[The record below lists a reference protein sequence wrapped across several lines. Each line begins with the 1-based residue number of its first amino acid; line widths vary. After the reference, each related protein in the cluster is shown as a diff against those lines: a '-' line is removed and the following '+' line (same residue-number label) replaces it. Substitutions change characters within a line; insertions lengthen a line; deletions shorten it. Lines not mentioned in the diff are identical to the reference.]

1 MLKLSTTV
9 AAGRAAKAIS
19 LKDNLFLLGSCFVDN
34 MADKFKDAG
43 FKTVNNPFG
52 TIYNPASIA
61 QAVELLDSQ
70 RLFTEAD
77 CVQMGSGMQ
86 KICSFYHHSSFAR
99 TGEQEFLENANKALE
114 EARESW
120 HKTRKVIISLGSAMV
135 WEHIEQVEIKPEN
148 NSLESNSPDNNGPE
162 NNSSEKRKPA
172 NNGIEDNSLEN
183 NCSEEIKPEDNNL
196 EARKTAGKRLV
207 SNCLKRPG
215 YEFEHR
221 MLSLDEVKKS
231 LKDIVEAHPEK
242 DFIFTVSPIRHLGDG
257 AHQNTLSKS
266 LLHLA
271 IADLGLEYFPAYE
284 IVLDELRDYRFFAE
298 DLVHPSKTTVDILW
312 EKFLDYACLPEERA
326 SIEQNEKDSKYLKH
340 VRRD

>member
-9 AAGRAAKAIS
+9 AAGRAAKTIS
-19 LKDNLFLLGSCFVDN
+19 LKDDLFLLGSCFVDN

-77 CVQMGSGMQ
+77 CVQMGSGVQ

-135 WEHIEQVEIKPEN
+135 WEHIEEVT
-148 NSLESNSPDNNGPE
+148 
-162 NNSSEKRKPA
+162 RKL
-172 NNGIEDNSLEN
+172 EDNSLEN
-183 NCSEEIKPEDNNL
+183 NSLKENSL
-196 EARKTAGKRLV
+196 ESNSLVARKPAGKRLV
-207 SNCLKRPG
+207 NNCLKRPG

-221 MLSLDEVKKS
+221 MLSLDEVKES
-231 LKDIVEAHPEK
+231 LKAIVENHPEK
-242 DFIFTVSPIRHLGDG
+242 DFIFTVSPIRHMGEG

-271 IADLGLEYFPAYE
+271 IAELGLEYFPAYE

-298 DLVHPSKTTVDILW
+298 DLVHPSKIAVEILW
-312 EKFLDYACLPEERA
+312 EKFLDYACLPEERS

>member
-9 AAGRAAKAIS
+9 AAGRAAKTIS
-19 LKDNLFLLGSCFVDN
+19 LKDDLFLLGSCFVDN

-61 QAVELLDSQ
+61 QAISILDSD
-70 RLFTEAD
+70 RLFSSED
-77 CVQMGSGMQ
+77 CVQMGSGVQ

-120 HKTRKVIISLGSAMV
+120 HKTSKVIISLGSAMV
-135 WEHIEQVEIKPEN
+135 WEHIEVARKPADNGLEEN
-148 NSLESNSPDNNGPE
+148 SLKNYILEDISLENNSLKENSLESNS
-162 NNSSEKRKPA
+162 
-172 NNGIEDNSLEN
+172 
-183 NCSEEIKPEDNNL
+183 L
-196 EARKTAGKRLV
+196 EARKPAGKRLV
-207 SNCLKRPG
+207 NNCLKRPG

-221 MLSLDEVKKS
+221 MLSLDEVKAS
-231 LKDIVEAHPEK
+231 LKAIVETHPEK
-242 DFIFTVSPIRHLGDG
+242 DFIFTVSPIRHLGEG

-298 DLVHPSKTTVDILW
+298 DLVHPSKTAVEIIW
-312 EKFLDYACLPEERA
+312 EKFLDYACLPEERS

>member
-9 AAGRAAKAIS
+9 AAGRAAKTIS
-19 LKDNLFLLGSCFVDN
+19 LKDDLFLLGSCFVDN

-61 QAVELLDSQ
+61 QAVKLLDSQ

-77 CVQMGSGMQ
+77 CVQMGSGVQ

-120 HKTRKVIISLGSAMV
+120 HKTKKVIISLGSAMV
-135 WEHIEQVEIKPEN
+135 WEHIEV
-148 NSLESNSPDNNGPE
+148 D
-162 NNSSEKRKPA
+162 RK
-172 NNGIEDNSLEN
+172 L
-183 NCSEEIKPEDNNL
+183 
-196 EARKTAGKRLV
+196 AGKRLV
-207 SNCLKRPG
+207 NNCLKRPG

-221 MLSLDEVKKS
+221 MLSLDEVKES
-231 LKDIVEAHPEK
+231 LKAIVETHPEK
-242 DFIFTVSPIRHLGDG
+242 DFIFTVSPIRHMGEG

-298 DLVHPSKTTVDILW
+298 DLVHPSKIAVEILW
-312 EKFLDYACLPEERA
+312 EKFLDYACLPEERS